1 MTTGGGFSLTGGA
14 MFNPP
19 KTTSGFSFGT
29 SNANKGFSFN
39 QPTSSSSFGFGT
51 NQSTLSGGLN
61 FGSTLGQQSN
71 NTLGFGAGNQSSGGL
86 FGPKTTASTG
96 FSLTGGGLFSVP
108 KTTSNTFG
116 FGSTSAFKGFGQQQQ
131 TQPPFQNTLQQT
143 QQQIDPLYLA
153 VCVPTYFN
161 DERDEVLKK
170 WNQLQAIWGAGKG
183 YYAQNMPP
191 VEFTPDNPFCRFKAV
206 GYVKLPTYSPEDGFV
221 ELTISKKESEV
232 RAHQQQIVDTLVK
245 LFDGCQVCVDYV
257 RPFGETKTRMC
268 IFVQQRNPNGETKK
282 IQSWLVYNHLNSQN
296 QNIKNELQNLF
307 IENVTPLVSLSESQL
322 KEYLENAPRGI
333 DPMIWEQGKRANPD
347 EKTLLPVPMVGFQEL
362 QTRFKAQ
369 EEESR
374 LLQGQLDSVAE
385 EVTLLQGK
393 QSKLLSDLQECKRRQ
408 ILMSHR
414 VLKLVIRQEVTRK
427 MGVPIEQGEE
437 HLRVILE
444 SLHSQLSSPTQ
455 YMGRL
460 NEILSQ
466 ISVQPGSCPGSLNG
480 NSTDHPRYSLDSEV
494 EKDLHQFLSWE
505 QEAIKELVNIL
516 KKDLDIA
523 NKLLSQESK

>member
-1 MTTGGGFSLTGGA
+1 MQGSREEKEKEEKSLRSVTNDLHRLSEWENFFFSLLTGGA

-51 NQSTLSGGLN
+51 NQSLC
-61 FGSTLGQQSN
+61 QEEV
-71 NTLGFGAGNQSSGGL
+71 SSVFQKL
-86 FGPKTTASTG
+86 PQTHLDLAVRQHLKD
-96 FSLTGGGLFSVP
+96 LV
-108 KTTSNTFG
+108 
-116 FGSTSAFKGFGQQQQ
+116 QQQQ
-131 TQPPFQNTLQQT
+131 TQQPPFQNTLQQT

-232 RAHQQQIVDTLVK
+232 RAHQHQIVDTLVK

-408 ILMSHR
+408 ILM
-414 VLKLVIRQEVTRK
+414 
-427 MGVPIEQGEE
+427 
-437 HLRVILE
+437 
-444 SLHSQLSSPTQ
+444 
-455 YMGRL
+455 GRL

>member
-1 MTTGGGFSLTGGA
+1 MTTGSGFSLTG
-14 MFNPP
+14 
-19 KTTSGFSFGT
+19 
-29 SNANKGFSFN
+29 FN

-51 NQSTLSGGLN
+51 NQSNLSGGLN

-116 FGSTSAFKGFGQQQQ
+116 FGSTSAFKGFGQPQQ
-131 TQPPFQNTLQQT
+131 TQQPPFQNTLQQT

-322 KEYLENAPRGI
+322 KEYLEMPPRGI

-414 VLKLVIRQEVTRK
+414 VLK
-427 MGVPIEQGEE
+427 
-437 HLRVILE
+437 
-444 SLHSQLSSPTQ
+444 
-455 YMGRL
+455 GRL

-480 NSTDHPRYSLDSEV
+480 NTTDHPRYSLDSEV